1 MEVNDREMNVAS
13 SKLPEGE
20 LAFTYFP
27 DNYRWSH
34 GVLIALG
41 GAPWGGAEIDE
52 VHRIGLRLKSR
63 VGDDVAWFQE
73 WAGEAERIENIGHQ
87 HAAQGRSHTAAAF
100 LFRAAHYYHVGE
112 RFVQPKHAESQAAYK
127 RGVDAFRKAAELVR
141 YPRIEHVEVPYEG
154 TSLPGIIVHA
164 DAPPGGTGKG
174 PVMVFLD
181 GFDVTKEIQYFRGV
195 PDLAKRGV
203 SCLILD
209 GPGNG
214 EAIRFRNLYLHHE
227 TERHAG
233 AAYDYLAQR
242 PEFDPKRIGIMAL
255 SLGGYYAPRA
265 ASMDHRFACC
275 ISWGPEWDYYN
286 KWKERLAR
294 IERGEILSL
303 SVPWQHLLWV
313 FNAKTKDEAFE
324 KLKGFQLDGVIQK
337 MRCPYLL
344 MHGEGDQQAPFWHAQ
359 KMIEACGS
367 PRKELKVFTRE
378 EGGYHHCQVDNVSI
392 GSAYM
397 WDWAAAVLEAER
409 SSAPA
414 HHA

>member
-1 MEVNDREMNVAS
+1 MAGSR
-13 SKLPEGE
+13 LPEGE

-52 VHRIGLRLKSR
+52 INRIGLRLKDR
-63 VGDDVAWFQE
+63 VGDDAAWFQE
-73 WAGEAERIENIGHQ
+73 WSGEAERIEHIGHAR
-87 HAAQGRSHTAAAF
+87 AAEGRRHTAAAY

-112 RFVQPKHAESQAAYK
+112 RFVQPKTEKSQAAYR
-127 RGVDAFRKAAELVR
+127 RGVEAFRKAASLVSR
-141 YPRIEHVEVPYEG
+141 PRIEHVEVPYEG
-154 TSLPGIIVHA
+154 TSLPGVIVHA
-164 DAPPGGTGKG
+164 DPVAGRTGKG
-174 PVMVFLD
+174 PVVLFLD

-195 PDLAKRGV
+195 SDLAARGI

-214 EAIRFRNLYLHHE
+214 EAIRFRGLNLHHE

-233 AAYDYLAQR
+233 AAYDYLAGR
-242 PEFDPKRIGIMAL
+242 REFDPKRIGIMAL

-275 ISWGPEWDYYN
+275 ISWGPEWDYHT
-286 KWKERLAR
+286 KWQERLAR
-294 IERGEILSL
+294 IERGEVLSL

-313 FNAKTKDEAFE
+313 FGVKTREEAFK
-324 KLKGFQLDGVIQK
+324 KLEGFKLDGVIQK
-337 MRCPYLL
+337 MKCPYLL
-344 MHGEGDQQAPFWHAQ
+344 MHGEGDQQAPFEHAR
-359 KMIEACGS
+359 KMIEAAGS
-367 PRKELKVFTRE
+367 ERKELKIFTRE

-397 WDWAAAVLEAER
+397 WDWLVDVLK
-409 SSAPA
+409 PDQ
-414 HHA
+414 

>member
-1 MEVNDREMNVAS
+1 MPAS
-13 SKLPEGE
+13 RLPDGE

-27 DNYRWSH
+27 GNYRWSH

-52 VHRIGLRLKSR
+52 VHRIGLRLKDR
-63 VGDDVAWFQE
+63 DGDDIAWFNE
-73 WAGEAERIENIGHQ
+73 WAGEAERIEQIGHAE
-87 HAAQGRSHTAAAF
+87 AAKGHSLTAAAY

-112 RFVQPKHAESQAAYK
+112 RFTQPKTDASQAAYM
-127 RGVDAFRKAAELVR
+127 RGVQAFRKAAGLVKR
-141 YPRIEHVEVPYEG
+141 PRIEHVEIPYEG

-164 DAPPGGTGKG
+164 DPVVGRSGKG
-174 PVMVFLD
+174 PVMLFLD
-181 GFDVTKEIQYFRGV
+181 GFDVTKEIQYFRGI
-195 PDLAKRGV
+195 PDLAARGV

-214 EAIRFRNLYLHHE
+214 EAIRFRNLPLHHE

-233 AAYDYLAQR
+233 AAYDYLAAR
-242 PEFDPKRIGIMAL
+242 PEFDPQRIGIMAL

-265 ASMDHRFACC
+265 AAMDGRFACC
-275 ISWGPEWDYYN
+275 ISWGPEWDYHT
-286 KWKERLAR
+286 KWQQRLAR

-313 FNAKTKDEAFE
+313 FDVKTKEEAFK
-324 KLKGFQLDGVIQK
+324 KLEGFKLDGVIQK

-344 MHGEGDQQAPFWHAQ
+344 VHGEGDQQAPFEHAQ
-359 KMIEACGS
+359 KMIAAAGS
-367 PRKELKVFTRE
+367 ARKELKVFTRA
-378 EGGYHHCQVDNVSI
+378 EGGYHHCQVDNISI

-397 WDWAAAVLEAER
+397 WDWAADVLEAGR
-409 SSAPA
+409 
-414 HHA
+414 

>member
-1 MEVNDREMNVAS
+1 MPAS
-13 SKLPEGE
+13 ALPDGE
-20 LAFTYFP
+20 LAFTCFP
-27 DNYRWSH
+27 GNYRWSH

-52 VHRIGLRLKSR
+52 VHRIGLRLKDHD
-63 VGDDVAWFQE
+63 GDDVAWFNE
-73 WAGEAERIENIGHQ
+73 WAGEAERIETIGHAEAAKG
-87 HAAQGRSHTAAAF
+87 HALTAASY

-112 RFVQPKHAESQAAYK
+112 RFSQPKTDETQAAYM
-127 RGVDAFRKAAELVR
+127 RGVQAFKKAAGLVTR
-141 YPRIEHVEVPYEG
+141 PRIEHVEVPYEG

-164 DAPPGGTGKG
+164 DPVPGRAVKG
-174 PVMVFLD
+174 PIMLFLD

-195 PDLAKRGV
+195 PDLAARGV

-214 EAIRFRNLYLHHE
+214 EAIRFRNLPLHHE

-233 AAYDYLAQR
+233 AAYDYLAGR

-265 ASMDHRFACC
+265 ASMDGRFACC
-275 ISWGPEWDYYN
+275 ISWGPEWDYHT
-286 KWKERLAR
+286 KWQQRLAR

-313 FNAKTKDEAFE
+313 FDVKTKEEAFK
-324 KLKGFQLDGVIQK
+324 KLEGFKLDGVIQK

-344 MHGEGDQQAPFWHAQ
+344 VHGEGDQQAPFEHAQ
-359 KMIEACGS
+359 KMIAAAGS
-367 PRKELKVFTRE
+367 KQKELKVFTRA
-378 EGGYHHCQVDNVSI
+378 EGGYHHCQVDNISI

-397 WDWAAAVLEAER
+397 WDWAAGVLEAKR
-409 SSAPA
+409 
-414 HHA
+414 

>member
-1 MEVNDREMNVAS
+1 MPA
-13 SKLPEGE
+13 SKLPDGE

-27 DNYRWSH
+27 GNYRWSH

-52 VHRIGLRLKSR
+52 VHRIGLRLKDR
-63 VGDDVAWFQE
+63 DGDDIAWFNE
-73 WAGEAERIENIGHQ
+73 WAGEAERIEQIGHAE
-87 HAAQGRSHTAAAF
+87 AARGHSLTAAAY

-112 RFVQPKHAESQAAYK
+112 RFTQPKTDASQAAYM
-127 RGVDAFRKAAELVR
+127 RGVQAFRKAAGLVKR
-141 YPRIEHVEVPYEG
+141 PRIEHVEIPYEG

-164 DAPPGGTGKG
+164 DPVVGRSGKG
-174 PVMVFLD
+174 PVMLFLD
-181 GFDVTKEIQYFRGV
+181 GFDVTKEIQYFRGI
-195 PDLAKRGV
+195 PDLAARGV

-214 EAIRFRNLYLHHE
+214 EAIRFRNLPLHHE

-233 AAYDYLAQR
+233 AAYDYLAAR
-242 PEFDPKRIGIMAL
+242 PEFDSQRIGIMAL

-265 ASMDHRFACC
+265 AAMDGRFACC
-275 ISWGPEWDYYN
+275 ISWGPEWDYHT
-286 KWKERLAR
+286 KWQQRLAR

-313 FNAKTKDEAFE
+313 FDVKTKEEAFK
-324 KLKGFQLDGVIQK
+324 KLEGFKLDGVIQK

-344 MHGEGDQQAPFWHAQ
+344 VHGEGDQQAPFEHAQ
-359 KMIEACGS
+359 KMIAAAGS
-367 PRKELKVFTRE
+367 ARKELKVFTRA
-378 EGGYHHCQVDNVSI
+378 EGGYHHCQVDNISI

-397 WDWAAAVLEAER
+397 WDWAADVLEAGR
-409 SSAPA
+409 
-414 HHA
+414 

>member
-1 MEVNDREMNVAS
+1 MAS
-13 SKLPEGE
+13 SKLPDGE

-52 VHRIGLRLKSR
+52 VHRIGLRLKNR
-63 VGDDVAWFQE
+63 VGDDAAWFQE
-73 WAGEAERIENIGHQ
+73 WAGEAERLEKLGHAS
-87 HAAQGRSHTAAAF
+87 AAAGNSLTAASY

-112 RFVQPKHAESQAAYK
+112 RFVQPKTDESQAAYR
-127 RGVDAFRKAAELVR
+127 RGVDAFRKAAGLD
-141 YPRIEHVEVPYEG
+141 PRRRVEHVEVPYEG

-164 DAPPGGTGKG
+164 DAAPGRAAKG
-174 PVMVFLD
+174 PVMLFLD

-195 PDLAKRGV
+195 PDLPARGV

-233 AAYDYLAQR
+233 AAFDFLAAR
-242 PEFDPKRIGIMAL
+242 PEFDAKRIGIMAL

-265 ASMDHRFACC
+265 ASMDPRFACC
-275 ISWGPEWDYYN
+275 ISWGPEWDYHT
-286 KWKERLAR
+286 KWQQRLAR

-313 FNAKTKDEAFE
+313 FGVKTKEEAFK
-324 KLKGFQLDGVIQK
+324 KLEGFKLDGVVQK
-337 MRCPYLL
+337 MKCPYLL
-344 MHGEGDQQAPFWHAQ
+344 VHGEGDQQAPFEHA
-359 KMIEACGS
+359 KHTIEACGS
-367 PRKELKVFTRE
+367 KQKELKVFTRE

-392 GSAYM
+392 GTAYM
-397 WDWAAAVLEAER
+397 WDWAAKVLMAGT
-409 SSAPA
+409 
-414 HHA
+414 

>member
-1 MEVNDREMNVAS
+1 MPS
-13 SKLPEGE
+13 SKLPDGE
-20 LAFTYFP
+20 LSFTYFP

-52 VHRIGLRLKSR
+52 VHRIGLRLKAR
-63 VGDDVAWFQE
+63 DGDDVAWFNE
-73 WAGEAERIENIGHQ
+73 WTGEAERLENIGHSQ
-87 HAAQGRSHTAAAF
+87 AEKGHALTAAGY

-112 RFVQPKHAESQAAYK
+112 RFTQPKTDESQAVYM
-127 RGVDAFRKAAELVR
+127 RGSNAFKKASGLITR
-141 YPRIEHVEVPYEG
+141 PRIEHVEVPYEG

-164 DAPPGGTGKG
+164 DPAPGRTGKG
-174 PVMVFLD
+174 PIMLFLD

-195 PDLAKRGV
+195 PDLVARGV

-214 EAIRFRNLYLHHE
+214 EAIRFRNLPLHHE

-233 AAYDYLAQR
+233 AAYDFLAAR

-265 ASMDHRFACC
+265 ASMDPRFACC
-275 ISWGPEWDYYN
+275 ISWGPEWDYHT
-286 KWKERLAR
+286 KWKQRLER
-294 IERGEILSL
+294 IERGEVLSL

-313 FNAKTKDEAFE
+313 FDVKTKEEAFK
-324 KLKGFQLDGVIQK
+324 KLEGFKLDGVIQK

-344 MHGEGDQQAPFWHAQ
+344 VHGEGDQQAPFEHVQNMMA
-359 KMIEACGS
+359 AAGS
-367 PRKELKVFTRE
+367 QRKELKIFTRE
-378 EGGYHHCQVDNVSI
+378 EGGYHHCQVDNISI
-392 GSAYM
+392 GSAFM
-397 WDWAAAVLEAER
+397 WDWVADVLDAR
-409 SSAPA
+409 R
-414 HHA
+414 